1 MVVHAEAVALRV
13 AVGEQAALQHLV
25 RREADAGHD
34 VGRVEGRLL
43 DLGEVVLRVAVQLHD
58 AHLDERVVLV
68 EPDLGQVE
76 RVVGALGRVLLGHHL
91 DEHLPAR
98 EVALLDALV
107 EIALVALAVLAD
119 DRLGLGVGQ
128 VLDALLADAGGT

>member
-1 MVVHAEAVALRV
+1 MVHAEPVALGV
-13 AVGEQAALQHLV
+13 AVGEEPPLQHLV

-58 AHLDERVVLV
+58 AHLDQRIVLV

-76 RVVGALGRVLLGHHL
+76 GVVGALGRVLLRHHL
-91 DEHLPAR
+91 DEHRPAR

-107 EIALVALAVLAD
+107 QVALVALPVLAD

-128 VLDALLADAGGT
+128 VLDALLACAGGT